1 MQQALEVMAFGIV
14 DAAVLSVAAIAFTL
28 QFGVTNYFNFGYAEW
43 LTFGAFIALTFNNG
57 LLHVNVWLA
66 MLIGGAAT
74 ALLSL
79 AINRGVF
86 APFTRRR
93 PEGFYILIVTFG
105 VGFLLN
111 QMYILIWGTAY
122 RNLDT
127 QSSPLHNVGPFKFS
141 TEQLLFLLIALAFMA
156 ATYLVLNH
164 TRTGRCM
171 RAMSDN
177 HALAGIR
184 GIKTDRITDVT
195 WLMTGFMAGVA
206 GVILAIETH
215 TFGTDLG
222 ENYVY
227 LVFPAVII
235 GGIGRTYGALIGG
248 LIIGLFTGIGVLVI
262 PSALSPLVIFAAL
275 VAIVLLRPQGLVGGN
290 VAAGHMHEGQA
301 L

>member
-1 MQQALEVMAFGIV
+1 MQQALEVMGFGVV
-14 DAAVLSVAAIAFTL
+14 DAAVLAVAAIAFTL
-28 QFGVTNYFNFGYAEW
+28 QFGVTNYFNFGYSEW
-43 LTFGAFIALTFNNG
+43 LTFGAFIALTVNNG

-66 MLIGGAAT
+66 MFIGGVAT
-74 ALLSL
+74 AILSL
-79 AINRGVF
+79 LINRAVF

-93 PEGFYILIVTFG
+93 PEAFYILIVTFG

-111 QMYILIWGTAY
+111 QLYILIWGTAY
-122 RNLDT
+122 RNLN
-127 QSSPLHNVGPFKFS
+127 SPASPLHDVGPLKFS
-141 TEQLLFLLIALAFMA
+141 TEQLLFLLIAVTFMA
-156 ATYLVLNH
+156 GTYLILNH
-164 TRTGRCM
+164 TRAGRCM

-177 HALAGIR
+177 RALAAICGF
-184 GIKTDRITDVT
+184 KTERITDLT

-222 ENYVY
+222 QSYVY

-248 LIIGLFTGIGVLVI
+248 LLIGLFTGIGVLVI
-262 PSALSPLVIFAAL
+262 PSAISPLVIFAAL
-275 VAIVLLRPQGLVGGN
+275 VAIVLLRPQGLVGGS
-290 VAAGHMHEGQA
+290 VGGRMEEGQA